1 MDVVIDAAESNA
13 CSAWAVIDS
22 FSDALDK
29 TYFQGVFVGNLS
41 ALALDP
47 EGHIAALSD
56 RSTLFTLDAATRA
69 PVRVMRL
76 LDENGRE
83 ADFEGLVFDRDGSLL
98 VASEG
103 SDIRR
108 YTREGTFVRVLP
120 APDSL
125 RVTPAGRA
133 RVNET
138 FEGLALQPGGLTLV
152 ASMEGSLLGDDH
164 RCVRFQTWERG
175 GLDAEFRIAAQYGY
189 ERDAGLAISDINASG
204 DGRLLVVERGFDKS
218 VGNIIRLYLADPR
231 GVSDVSG
238 VENLTRRDDLRLM
251 RKTLLVDMVNCP
263 PLGATNPQPQANPL
277 LGNIEGM
284 TVTGRTHDGRL
295 KLLMVTD
302 DNQSANQ
309 TTRLYEL
316 TVRLPGLQEPS

>member
-1 MDVVIDAAESNA
+1 MDVVIDAAEANA
-13 CSAWAVIDS
+13 CSAWVVIDW

-29 TYFQGVFVGNLS
+29 TYFQDAFVGNLS

-47 EGHIAALSD
+47 DGNIAALSD

-69 PVRVMRL
+69 PVRVIRL
-76 LDENGRE
+76 LDENGGE
-83 ADFEGLVFDRDGSLL
+83 ADFEALVFDHDGSLL
-98 VASEG
+98 IASEG
-103 SDIRR
+103 SDVRR
-108 YTREGTFVRVLP
+108 YTRDGTFVRILP
-120 APDSL
+120 ANDGL
-125 RVTPAGRA
+125 RVAPAGRA

-152 ASMEGSLLGDDH
+152 ASMEGPLLGDDP
-164 RCVRFQTWERG
+164 RLLRFQTWERDR
-175 GLDAEFRIAAQYGY
+175 LDAEFRIAGQYGY
-189 ERDAGLAISDINASG
+189 ERDTGLAISDINATG
-204 DGRLLVVERGFDKS
+204 DGRLLVVERGFDRS

-238 VENLTRRDDLRLM
+238 VENLTRQDDVRLM
-251 RKTLLVDMVNCP
+251 EKVLLVDMADCP

-284 TVTGRTHDGRL
+284 TVTGHTRDGRL

-302 DNQSANQ
+302 DNQSAHQ
-309 TTRLYEL
+309 TTRLYGL
-316 TVRLPGLQEPS
+316 TVRLPSL